1 MEKMPPGG
9 NTVMPIKRK
18 KTRVT
23 AYRNTDRHCFCQIKF
38 QSGERV
44 IVSLANVPEPG
55 IKVIKILFRVFP
67 KTIWE
72 FSARGEKDAYS
83 RMIDMFTDQGATRA
97 SHPLDAAIIKLHTCR
112 SCGEAVRALLQAE
125 ERYGSTRQS

>member
-72 FSARGEKDAYS
+72 F
-83 RMIDMFTDQGATRA
+83 
-97 SHPLDAAIIKLHTCR
+97 
-112 SCGEAVRALLQAE
+112 RALLQAE